1 MAKKPEK
8 PLPVYFDTNI
18 FGDLVDPENPDA
30 VPWLNIIEAKISE
43 GHIRI
48 IPSCETIQ
56 EILFVLEEDNILCTQ
71 RQKLYRRIVDW
82 LNVLKPADELLRDDI
97 LVFAQ
102 TGKPELPFVRP
113 DHWLWNNLNPIR
125 FGRKLFSK
133 SNLQELYTKQ
143 GVFNQGFVKRVLMRA
158 DPERA
163 KEVRKSI
170 GKSQPGVERQWMT
183 LWQAGGTAQII
194 ARDFAEHSN
203 VLKECEHRG
212 LDKFL
217 SLPTIRLTIG
227 YILHS
232 WYMQIINKKTN
243 YEPSDAIDS
252 RHATCA
258 GAVGNIVTKDNK
270 LMAAIKH
277 IPGHNITVWSLD
289 EFIRYCEY
297 SSYL

>member
-18 FGDLVDPENPDA
+18 FGELVNTENLNA
-30 VPWLNIIEAKISE
+30 VTWLNIIESKISE
-43 GHIRI
+43 GHIRV

-56 EILFVLEEDNILCTQ
+56 EFLFVSEEDNILCTQ
-71 RQKLYRRIVDW
+71 RQKLYSRIVNW
-82 LNVLKPADELLRDDI
+82 LYLLKPTDELFRDDI
-97 LVFAQ
+97 LAFAQ
-102 TGKPELPFVRP
+102 TGTPELPFVRP
-113 DHWLWNNLNPIR
+113 DHWLWDYINPIR

-133 SNLQELYTKQ
+133 SKFQELYTQ
-143 GVFNQGFVKRVLMRA
+143 EMASNDGFVKKVLMRP
-158 DPERA
+158 DPQKVKQVLENI
-163 KEVRKSI
+163 RKSQ
-170 GKSQPGVERQWMT
+170 SNPEMQWKT
-183 LWQAGGTAQII
+183 LWHPGSTAQIM
-194 ARDFAEHSN
+194 ARDFAEHCN
-203 VLKECEHRG
+203 VLKECEQRG
-212 LDKFL
+212 LDKLL
-217 SLPTIRLTIG
+217 SLPTMRLTIG

-232 WYMQIINKKTN
+232 WYMQIINKKTKH
-243 YEPSDAIDS
+243 EPSDAMDS